1 MKAILKNN
9 RYIKGKLH
17 ILTFAVE
24 RAYAVKPGQFVHI
37 TAPDSSVLLRR
48 PFSIISSES
57 RQFSVLIKVIG
68 SGTESITR
76 MKEGDETDVLYPL
89 GNGYAEDVDHES
101 TLFIAGGI
109 GIAGI
114 MMFLEEDSHIVF
126 GDRSQEYSNLIDFMN
141 LNCIYFSE
149 EGNTR
154 YRGFVSQYS
163 NINDYRHIVAC
174 GPMPMFK
181 SVLARIDDNIRFT
194 VICEQIMAC
203 GIGICN
209 GCALRMRDGS
219 FAKVCTDGPVF
230 NGREIDYD

>member
-9 RYIKGKLH
+9 RNITENLH
-17 ILTFAVE
+17 ILTFAVKSDF
-24 RAYAVKPGQFVHI
+24 AVKPGQFVNI
-37 TAPDSSVLLRR
+37 TAPDKSVLLRR
-48 PFSIISSES
+48 PFSIIASEG
-57 RQFSVLIKVIG
+57 REFSVLIKVIG

-89 GNGYAEDVDHES
+89 GNGYADEIDHDS

-114 MMFLEEDSHIVF
+114 MMFLKEDSHIVF
-126 GDRSQEYSNLIDFMN
+126 GDRRQEYSDMIEHMN

-163 NINDYRHIVAC
+163 GINDYRHIVAC

-181 SVLARIDDNIRFT
+181 SILAIIDSNIRFT
-194 VICEQIMAC
+194 VICEEIMAC
-203 GIGICN
+203 GIGLCN
-209 GCALRMRDGS
+209 GCALRMKDGS
-219 FAKVCTDGPVF
+219 FRKVCTDGPVF
-230 NGREIDYD
+230 NGREIEYD

>member
-9 RYIKGKLH
+9 RCIEGNLH

-24 RAYAVKPGQFVHI
+24 RSYRVKPGQFVHI

-48 PFSIISSES
+48 PFSIIASEG
-57 RQFSVLIKVIG
+57 REFSVLIKVIG
-68 SGTESITR
+68 SGTESIAR
-76 MKEGDETDVLYPL
+76 MEEGYATDVLYPL
-89 GNGYAEDVDHES
+89 GNGYEEDIDHEN

-114 MMFLEEDSHIVF
+114 MMFLKEDSHIVF
-126 GDRSQEYSNLIDFMN
+126 GDRRQEYSDFIDFMN

-149 EGNTR
+149 EGDTQ
-154 YRGFVSQYS
+154 YRGFVSEYS
-163 NINDYRHIVAC
+163 KLNDYKHIVAC

-181 SVLARIDDNIRFT
+181 SIFARMDDNIRFT
-194 VICEQIMAC
+194 VICEEIMAC

-209 GCALRMRDGS
+209 GCALKMRDGS
-219 FAKVCTDGPVF
+219 FAKVCTEGPVF

>member
-1 MKAILKNN
+1 MKAILKSN
-9 RYIKGKLH
+9 RYITENLH
-17 ILTFAVE
+17 ILTYVVE
-24 RAYAVKPGQFVHI
+24 KKHTVKPGQFVHI

-48 PFSIISSES
+48 PFSIIACDDRE
-57 RQFSVLIKVIG
+57 FSVLIKIIG
-68 SGTESITR
+68 SGTDSIAH
-76 MKEGDETDVLYPL
+76 MEEGDMTDVLYPL
-89 GNGYAEDVDHES
+89 GNGYAESIDHEN

-114 MMFLEEDSHIVF
+114 MMFLKEDSHIVF
-126 GDRSQEYSNLIDFMN
+126 GDRRQEYSDVIVHMN

-149 EGNTR
+149 EGNAP

-163 NINDYRHIVAC
+163 RINDYRHIIAC

-181 SVLARIDDNIRFT
+181 SILARIDDNIRFT
-194 VICEQIMAC
+194 VICEEIMAC

-219 FAKVCTDGPVF
+219 FRKVCTDGPVF